1 MGVGI
6 KAKVR
11 RPLRSGN
18 GVKMSSPSYTPRD
31 PAFAARVEA
40 SFARQAFMG
49 HLGIEMVHLAA
60 GEVDLSVPY
69 QKGLTQQHGYFHAGV
84 TATIADSAAGYAAL
98 SLFSPGTGV
107 LTTEFK
113 INLLAAARGEKLVA
127 RGRVIK
133 PGRTLTVC
141 RSDVAAVTD
150 GSETL
155 IATALF
161 TMIQIEGLE
170 G

>member
-1 MGVGI
+1 MS
-6 KAKVR
+6 
-11 RPLRSGN
+11 RPAF
-18 GVKMSSPSYTPRD
+18 MPRD
-31 PAFAARVEA
+31 PDFAGRVEA
-40 SFARQAFMG
+40 SFARQAFMT
-49 HLGIEMVHLAA
+49 HLGIELVHLAA
-60 GEVDLSVPY
+60 GEVDLMVPF
-69 QKGLTQQHGYFHAGV
+69 QGGLTQQHGFFHAGV

-113 INLLAAARGEKLVA
+113 INLLAPARGEQLIA
-127 RGRVIK
+127 RGRVVK

-141 RSDVAAVTD
+141 RSDVAALTD
-150 GSETL
+150 GIETL

-161 TMIQIEGLE
+161 TMMQIEGLE

>member
-1 MGVGI
+1 M
-6 KAKVR
+6 
-11 RPLRSGN
+11 P
-18 GVKMSSPSYTPRD
+18 PFTPRD
-31 PAFAARVEA
+31 LEFEARVRA
-40 SFARQAFMG
+40 SFARQAFMS
-49 HLGIEMVHLAA
+49 HLGVEISHLAP
-60 GEVDLSVPY
+60 GEVDLLVPFRE
-69 QKGLTQQHGYFHAGV
+69 QLTQQHGYFHAGV

-113 INLLAAARGEKLVA
+113 INLLAPGEGDRLIA
-127 RGRVIK
+127 RGRVVK

-141 RSDVAAVTD
+141 RSDVAASSG

-161 TMIQIEGLE
+161 TMMQIEGLAD
-170 G
+170 